1 MNGNSRSA
9 AFKQKVA
16 IEALK
21 GDRTINEI
29 AKEYGVH
36 PVQVSQWK
44 KELID
49 GAELLF
55 GKHKRKGSDGEV
67 EKAALERKVG
77 QLTIE
82 IDWLKKNLGSSS
94 RRPLGHCRP

>member
-1 MNGNSRSA
+1 MNGNPRSA

-29 AKEYGVH
+29 AKDYGVH

-44 KELID
+44 RELEQ
-49 GAELLF
+49 GASSMFITDAMEQREAKVL
-55 GKHKRKGSDGEV
+55 RD
-67 EKAALERKVG
+67 EKAALQ
-77 QLTIE
+77 QLIGKQAIE
-82 IDWLKKNLGSSS
+82 LEWLKKKLD
-94 RRPLGHCRP
+94 L